1 MVRVTRPG
9 GAVIVAAEP
18 DYGGRIDY
26 PDLPLREW
34 QLQAL
39 AGEGAD
45 PRLGRRLRALFALP
59 AVREA
64 EVGIMPGMWDL
75 PQLTTEFDEEWA
87 LWARTLAGQVAAP
100 ELERVRAASWA
111 AVEAG
116 ARLVH

>member
-64 EVGIMPGMWDL
+64 EVGIMPGM
-75 PQLTTEFDEEWA
+75 
-87 LWARTLAGQVAAP
+87 
-100 ELERVRAASWA
+100 
-111 AVEAG
+111 
-116 ARLVH
+116 